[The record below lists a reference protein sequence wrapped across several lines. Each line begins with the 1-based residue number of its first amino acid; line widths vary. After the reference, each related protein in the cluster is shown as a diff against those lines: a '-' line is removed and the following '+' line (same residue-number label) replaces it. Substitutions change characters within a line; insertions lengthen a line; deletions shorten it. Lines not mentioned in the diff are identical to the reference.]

1 MSEQRL
7 NNYRTAIIEALAE
20 EMRRDPNV
28 VLLGEDIGK
37 AGGVFKQT
45 EGLFEEFGAA
55 RVIDT
60 PISEPGS
67 FGMAVGAAMSGLR
80 PVFEVMF
87 GDFMTLIMDQLVNQA
102 AKVGYMSAGQFS
114 VPLVVRAT
122 MGTGSNLGPQHSQ
135 SLYAWAC
142 HVPGLKVAIPST
154 VADAKGLYKSAIRDD
169 NPVVIFEDRMLYGL
183 KGPIATTDHLVPL
196 GSADIKREGR
206 DVTVVAVG
214 RMVQHALKAADQLA
228 REGIDVEIVDPRT
241 LAPLDVETLVRSV
254 RKTNRVLVVDGGV
267 RQYGAGAEIAATLSE
282 VAFDWLDAP
291 VTRLCGENVPIP
303 ISRTLEPLVQPNP
316 ERIAEAV
323 RGLMIGARTQFA
335 ATEAI

>member
-1 MSEQRL
+1 MPELRQT
-7 NNYRTAIIEALAE
+7 NYRAAIIEALAE
-20 EMRRDPNV
+20 EMRRDPTV
-28 VLLGEDIGK
+28 VMIGEDIGK

-45 EGLFEEFGAA
+45 DGLFEEFGAS

-67 FGMAVGAAMSGLR
+67 FGMAVGASMAGLR

-102 AKVGYMSAGQFS
+102 AKVSYMSAGQFS
-114 VPLVVRAT
+114 APLVIRTT
-122 MGTGSNLGPQHSQ
+122 MGVGPSLGPQHSQ

-154 VADAKGLYKSAIRDD
+154 PADAKGLYKAAIRDA

-183 KGPIATTDHLVPL
+183 KGEIPEGDHLTPL
-196 GSADIKREGR
+196 GKADIKRQGS
-206 DVTVVAVG
+206 DITLVAVG
-214 RMVQHALKAADQLA
+214 RMVQHALRAAADLA
-228 REGIDVEIVDPRT
+228 AEGIEAEVVDPRT
-241 LAPLDVETLVRSV
+241 LVPLDVEALVASV
-254 RKTNRVLVVDGGV
+254 RKTNRVLVIDGGV

-282 VAFDWLDAP
+282 EAFDWLDAP
-291 VTRLCGENVPIP
+291 VTRLCAENTPIP

-316 ERIAEAV
+316 ARIADAV
-323 RGLMIGARTQFA
+323 RRLMVGALRET
-335 ATEAI
+335 TKKEAL